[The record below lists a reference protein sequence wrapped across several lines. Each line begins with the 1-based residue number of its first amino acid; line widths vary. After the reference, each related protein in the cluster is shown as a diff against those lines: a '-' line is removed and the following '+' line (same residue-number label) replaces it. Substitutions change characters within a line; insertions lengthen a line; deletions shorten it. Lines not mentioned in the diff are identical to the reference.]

1 MSDTPTPSEKPL
13 SPADD
18 TPPPPS
24 EKASPPPSEK
34 ASPPDE
40 TPLALLGDSLAPPGE
55 RIVPPAVKSKIERRV
70 FWACIWSLLALGLI
84 AWSLLSRKPIPVIVA
99 MSVGQ
104 AIGTLSLLL
113 FLGSIALD
121 IRSRYMLARRTK
133 AAPPPR
139 PKAAPTKR

>member
-13 SPADD
+13 SPTDD

-24 EKASPPPSEK
+24 EKASPPS
-34 ASPPDE
+34 ADE
-40 TPLALLGDSLAPPGE
+40 TPLALLGDSLSPPGE